1 MISSGNSAKELGFSE
16 QLKVLT
22 QVVAPPVKQGAA
34 LILGLALT
42 VATCGIH
49 TLHSLI
55 TVLGTWGIIT
65 YSWRFAPSLALSWSF
80 LYLLFFRLVTWF
92 GLPAPTPFTNAVQ
105 LLLTLKMVSLAN
117 EVQAFHLAK
126 KQEVSSF
133 SKSSVIGHISKV
145 PSLYDVLCYSYCYI
159 GIMTGPFYRYQTYED
174 WLCQRTPGSIPALT
188 PCVQRLRWVPLY
200 AALFLGVSVVFPLAH
215 VRSEDFLQHHFLY
228 RLFYMV
234 PVFFVFRMRFYAA
247 WCTAE
252 ASCIAAGLGAYPE
265 GALSK
270 PGGGPTVEY
279 SPPPDSPVLYDFE
292 TVRNIDCYNTD
303 FCVKV
308 RHGMRYWNMS
318 VQWWLHNYIYRNALP
333 IIRHESCL
341 DHVYQCVLARAPCRL
356 LPVLPHNPAVP
367 GCRDLHGARGAEP
380 PLPCGAVLVRLGALV
395 PEDAG
400 LRLHVH
406 GLRAAELGRHAAL
419 LGLRVLLH
427 PGGGT
432 AVHSAGAG
440 AGQGKG
446 RGAEGEER
454 GGGEAGR
461 EGGGGEGEGRER
473 RRRGRERGGGEE
485 GEERM

>member
-1 MISSGNSAKELGFSE
+1 MSPEELTYLLVLAVSIPVGF
-16 QLKVLT
+16 LFKHFT
-22 QVVAPPVKQGAA
+22 PPVKQGAA

-200 AALFLGVSVVFPLAH
+200 AALFLGVSAVFPLAH

-279 SPPPDSPVLYDFE
+279 SPAPDSPVLYDFE

-318 VQWWLHNYIYRNALP
+318 VQWWLHNYIYRNAP
-333 IIRHESCL
+333 FRSY
-341 DHVYQCVLARAPCRL
+341 VMRA
-356 LPVLPHNPAVP
+356 AWTMFISAYW
-367 GCRDLHGARGAEP
+367 HG
-380 PLPCGAVLVRLGALV
+380 
-395 PEDAG
+395 
-400 LRLHVH
+400 LHV
-406 GLRAAELGRHAAL
+406 GYYLSFLTIPLCLAAETSMERGVRSRLSPAGQYWFDWVHWFLKMRAYDYMCMGFVLLSWGDTLRYWGSVYYCIQVVAL
-419 LGLRVLLH
+419 LCIVLGQGL
-427 PGGGT
+427 
-432 AVHSAGAG
+432 
-440 AGQGKG
+440 GKG
-446 RGAEGEER
+446 RGGEQREKKGGEEKQ
-454 GGGEAGR
+454 
-461 EGGGGEGEGRER
+461 EGREEEETEK
-473 RRRGRERGGGEE
+473 REKRE
-485 GEERM
+485 